1 MLRQRVLVVLV
12 LFPIGLVVILAG
24 GGWFAAGIALMLG
37 MAGFEFGRL
46 FRATGQRPSLPMLVG
61 FSAAFALAR
70 HAWGFGGSP
79 ELLAAVCLLGMTWHL
94 IDYERGA
101 LASGTDMALTWGG
114 ILYLGWIG
122 GYFVS
127 LRDLPD
133 GTWWLL
139 LALPTVWLADSAAY
153 FVGRR
158 FGRHKLAPRLSPKK
172 TWEGYLAGVVTGAI
186 SGALLALAWAQLAD
200 NPASFSVVNG
210 IVIGTVLAVFTTL
223 GDVGISMIKRQVQVK
238 DSGSLLP
245 GHGGVLDRIDSWLW
259 AGVLGYYLVL
269 WLTA

>member
-12 LFPIGLVVILAG
+12 LLPIGLVVILAG
-24 GGWFAAGIALMLG
+24 GWWFAAGIALVLG
-37 MAGFEFGRL
+37 LAAFEFGRL
-46 FRATGQRPSLPMLVG
+46 FRSGGQRPSMPLLVA
-61 FSAAFALAR
+61 FAAAFALAR
-70 HAWGFGGSP
+70 HLWGFGGSP

-94 IDYERGA
+94 VDYERGA
-101 LASGTDMALTWGG
+101 PASATDMAITFGG
-114 ILYLGWIG
+114 ILYLGWLG

-133 GTWWLL
+133 GAWWLL
-139 LALPTVWLADSAAY
+139 LALPTVWLADSGAY

-172 TWEGYLAGVVTGAI
+172 TWEGYVAGIVTGAI
-186 SGALLALAWAQLAD
+186 SGALLALAWATWAAT
-200 NPASFSVVNG
+200 PAYFTWLNG
-210 IVIGTVLAVFTTL
+210 LVIGTVLAVLTTL
-223 GDVGISMIKRQVQVK
+223 GDIGISMIKRQVQVK
-238 DSGSLLP
+238 DSGALLP

-259 AGVLGYYLVL
+259 AGVLGYYLAL